1 MPNFPSV
8 PLAPGVPAIPR
19 DPLAVAAAIS
29 LLTVDAVI
37 NQFLSNQTLWGI
49 FQGGSAGTI
58 PLVIADNVT
67 SMEFKQDWTLSTYPV
82 EQGGFQ
88 SYDKV
93 SLAYEVRLRFTTGG
107 SLADRTAFLKS
118 IEAIAGTLDLYD
130 VVTPEKVYPSVN
142 IMRYDYDRKAFKG
155 LGLFAIDVWLMEIRV
170 TAETQFQN
178 TQAANSAS
186 PQNVGQV
193 QPVAPSDRISS
204 AFSAFH

>member
-1 MPNFPSV
+1 MPVFPNV

-19 DPLAVAAAIS
+19 DPLAVAAGIS

-37 NQFLSNQTLWGI
+37 NQFLSNQTTWGI
-49 FQGGSAGTI
+49 FLNGVPVVQ
-58 PLVIADNVT
+58 ADNIT

-107 SLADRTAFLKS
+107 SISHRANFLESIQAVAD
-118 IEAIAGTLDLYD
+118 TLTLYD
-130 VVTPEKVYPSVN
+130 VVTPEEIYTSVN

-155 LGLFAIDVWLMEIRV
+155 LGLFAIDVWLMQIRV
-170 TAETQFQN
+170 TAVTQFQSV
-178 TQAANSAS
+178 QAAPSAS

-193 QPVAPSDRISS
+193 QPETTNAQVQS
-204 AFSAFH
+204 AFTAFH

>member
-1 MPNFPSV
+1 MANYPNV

-37 NQFLSNQTLWGI
+37 NQFLSNQTTWGI
-49 FQGGSAGTI
+49 FLNGVPVVQ
-58 PLVIADNVT
+58 ADNVT
-67 SMEFKQDWTLSTYPV
+67 SMEFKQDWTISNYLV

-93 SLAYEVRLRFTTGG
+93 NLPFEARLRFTTGG
-107 SLADRTAFLKS
+107 SIAHRANFLDS
-118 IEAIAGTLDLYD
+118 IAAIAGTLNLYD
-130 VVTPEKVYPSVN
+130 VVTPEELYTSVN

-170 TAETQFQN
+170 TAATQFQSVK
-178 TQAANSAS
+178 AAPSAS

-193 QPVAPSDRISS
+193 QPQTPTQQQAS
-204 AFSAFH
+204 AVSMIF